1 MTIPT
6 FLATPSFMEGLMLL
20 LTYQRGALT
29 GPEPRQDH
37 VRSEQ
42 TPALPSLPPD
52 ATTYAHFLFNAFDA
66 DGNGAIHFE
75 VGPADLYVLPLRSP
89 EWSPQN
95 TRGLLTVG

>member
-29 GPEPRQDH
+29 GPEPQAGPC
-37 VRSEQ
+37 EIGAA
-42 TPALPSLPPD
+42 PALPSLPPD

-75 VGPADLYVLPLRSP
+75 VGPADLYVLP
-89 EWSPQN
+89 
-95 TRGLLTVG
+95 

>member
-1 MTIPT
+1 
-6 FLATPSFMEGLMLL
+6 MLL

-29 GPEPRQDH
+29 GPAPRQDC

-42 TPALPSLPPD
+42 LQPCPLSLSPD

-75 VGPADLYVLPLRSP
+75 VGPADLYVLP
-89 EWSPQN
+89 
-95 TRGLLTVG
+95 